1 MFRIAMEY
9 IDQAEESRRCRELYA
24 LMSDFE
30 LQALAEKFSDL
41 TEFAQQA
48 LRAEF
53 SKRGLQMQAQSAPWH
68 EILPDEDDL
77 VNCHRARDYSEARL
91 VMNILDSSGIRSC
104 LFGDFGE
111 NLQRLF
117 PVHDT
122 GGMIKVLKRD
132 AEAARELMAL
142 YFSQGQG
149 KNKDYTVRC
158 PRCHSSDV
166 IFQSLEPGTSERP
179 ISASRFNWTCGGCG
193 NQWKDDGIEQET
205 SSCAVE

>member
-1 MFRIAMEY
+1 MEY

-24 LMSDFE
+24 QMSEVE
-30 LQALAEKFSDL
+30 LQDLAEKLSDL
-41 TEFAQQA
+41 TELAQLT

-53 SKRGLQMQAQSAPWH
+53 SKRGLQMQAHAAPWH

-77 VNCHRARDYSEARL
+77 VNCYRAPDSSAARL
-91 VMNILDSSGIRSC
+91 VMNILDSSGIRSR

-111 NLQRLF
+111 NLQRLI

-132 AEAARELMAL
+132 AERARELMAL
-142 YFSQGQG
+142 YFSREQGEDE
-149 KNKDYTVRC
+149 DYAVRC

-166 IFQSLEPGTSERP
+166 IFQSLEPGTSERA
-179 ISASRFNWTCGGCG
+179 ISASKFNWTCGGCG
-193 NQWKDDGIEQET
+193 NQWKDDGIEQQT
-205 SSCAVE
+205 

>member
-1 MFRIAMEY
+1 MEY

-24 LMSDFE
+24 QMSDFE
-30 LQALAEKFSDL
+30 LQALAEKLSDL

-53 SKRGLQMQAQSAPWH
+53 SKRGLQMQAQAAAH
-68 EILPDEDDL
+68 EILPDDDEL
-77 VNCHRARDYSEARL
+77 VNCYRARDSSAARL
-91 VMNILDSSGIRSC
+91 VMNILDSSGIPSC

-111 NLQRLF
+111 NLQRLY

-132 AEAARELMAL
+132 AERARELMAL
-142 YFSQGQG
+142 YFPQEQG
-149 KNKDYTVRC
+149 KNEDYEVRC

-166 IFQSLEPGTSERP
+166 IFQGVEAGTSERA
-179 ISASRFNWTCGGCG
+179 ISASKFNWTCGGCG
-193 NQWKDDGIEQET
+193 NQWKDDGIEQ
-205 SSCAVE
+205 SA